1 MSKGMIIQMTETA
14 THNADLYRLMTWL
27 SPSYPVGAYS
37 YSHGLE
43 FALEDGSVTNAASV
57 GCWIADAVE
66 LGGGFSDTV
75 LLAAAHGAAS
85 TEDQSDVIEIA
96 ELAVA
101 FQPTAELARESQGQ
115 GRAFLDMTAKAWP
128 CTALTKFAVAW
139 NGPYAY
145 PVVVGVAGAG
155 HGLACTTL
163 AHAYLHAFAANLVS
177 AAVRLVP
184 LGQSDGQWLVAEL
197 EPVVAASAA
206 RACATPI
213 DDLASCAYLIDIA
226 SAQHETQYTRLFR
239 S

>member
-1 MSKGMIIQMTETA
+1 MHTITA
-14 THNADLYRLMTWL
+14 KHMAEPDTAQADLYRLMTWL

-43 FALEDGSVTNAASV
+43 FALENLSVSDARST
-57 GCWIADAVE
+57 GLWIADAVE

-75 LLAAAHGAAS
+75 LLAAAHRAVSAA
-85 TEDQSDVIEIA
+85 DQSSLIETA
-96 ELAVA
+96 ELAAA
-101 FQPTAELARESQGQ
+101 FQPTAELARESQAQ
-115 GRAFLDMTAKAWP
+115 GRAFLDMTLKAWP
-128 CTALTKFAVAW
+128 CEALTRFNAAW
-139 NGPYAY
+139 AGPYAY

-155 HGLACTTL
+155 HGLARSIL

-184 LGQSDGQWLVAEL
+184 LGQSDGQRLIAQL
-197 EPVVAASAA
+197 EPVVAASAS
-206 RACATPI
+206 RACDTPI
-213 DDLASCAYLIDIA
+213 DELGSCAYLIDIA